1 MPAEKQHRLSDT
13 RGGNA
18 GIAFFRFWY
27 RFWGFTHTK
36 AMVWF
41 VTFFYAL
48 FDGEARKRVRPY
60 ILHRFPE
67 SNIFGRFK
75 HTWFIFA
82 HQGLCLLRQEMY
94 EELGEEYQVTHDS
107 EVAKDI
113 RFSNSATVILYSHF
127 GPWQVMMRN
136 VTLHENALN
145 ILAQPDRNKEVDK
158 MKSFSG
164 GSNQNTVRQ
173 IAPELGSLFVLQE
186 ALENNEFV
194 TMMGDRNFEETP
206 MPVQFL
212 GETAYFPIA
221 AFYLAAKSKCPLV
234 CIFAHLQDGKYV
246 LEFCDVMYPE
256 MKGRNREQLRPYL
269 EKYVQHLERL
279 CMDYP
284 YDCFSMF
291 DHWRTQNEK

>member
-1 MPAEKQHRLSDT
+1 
-13 RGGNA
+13 
-18 GIAFFRFWY
+18 
-27 RFWGFTHTK
+27 
-36 AMVWF
+36 
-41 VTFFYAL
+41 
-48 FDGEARKRVRPY
+48 
-60 ILHRFPE
+60 
-67 SNIFGRFK
+67 
-75 HTWFIFA
+75 
-82 HQGLCLLRQEMY
+82 
-94 EELGEEYQVTHDS
+94 
-107 EVAKDI
+107 
-113 RFSNSATVILYSHF
+113 
-127 GPWQVMMRN
+127 MRN

-206 MPVQFL
+206 MSVQFL

-284 YDCFSMF
+284 YDFFSMF